1 MTTLTDN
8 FTRADQS
15 GLGTASG
22 GGTWTQVNGGTTLNI
37 VSNQC
42 KNVSGGTNR
51 ATYRLDS
58 DLASADHEVF
68 TTMVSG
74 VAQNG
79 VLARFLSTSNS
90 DATETYYLAHANP
103 AFQLFKR
110 VAGTFTQ
117 LGANGTNVVNGDII
131 KLRCSGTTIT
141 TYINGTNI
149 HTQTDS
155 SISGNL
161 RCGIYSSN
169 NNNIMDDWQAN
180 DLAAATSSGWGQLLA
195 GTRNN
200 AIGALN

>member
-1 MTTLTDN
+1 MTTLTDS
-8 FTRADQS
+8 FTRADQAD
-15 GLGTASG
+15 LGTASG
-22 GGTWTQVNGGTTLNI
+22 GGTWTKVNAGAALNI

-68 TTMVSG
+68 VTLGSG
-74 VAQNG
+74 VTNNG
-79 VLARFLSTSNS
+79 VLARFLSTSSS
-90 DATETYYLAHANP
+90 DATETYYFLQATGA
-103 AFQLFKR
+103 ATQLYKR
-110 VAGTFTQ
+110 VTGTFTQ
-117 LGANGTNVVNGDII
+117 LGSNGTSAVAGDVI

-141 TYINGTNI
+141 TYINGSNI

-161 RCGIYSSN
+161 RCGIYSSA

-180 DLAAATSSGWGQLLA
+180 DLAAGSVFTPYFFQHFVA
-195 GTRNN
+195 GDVNV
-200 AIGALN
+200 